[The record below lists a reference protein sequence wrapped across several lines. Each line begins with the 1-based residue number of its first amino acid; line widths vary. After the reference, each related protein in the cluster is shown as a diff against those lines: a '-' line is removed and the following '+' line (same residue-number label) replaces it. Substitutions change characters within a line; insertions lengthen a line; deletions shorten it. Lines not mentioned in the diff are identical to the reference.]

1 MPKFSIIVPV
11 YNCEKDLPKCLDTLV
26 GQTLSDI
33 EIIIVNDGSPDNSQ
47 AIIDDYVSR
56 YPNLI
61 KAYAQENRG
70 QSAARN
76 AALEKASGEFVFFV
90 DSDDYVEV
98 TTCEKTYNFAKENG
112 DLDIVCFNYWI
123 EQDGREPNF
132 CNRVIFEEL
141 PIDEKYV
148 MFESSPCTKVIRR
161 SILADNGLKFLENY
175 IYEDFELIPR
185 LVLYTQKI
193 GYMTDAF
200 YHYIIHEGST
210 MRQKT
215 YNKKLSSIYFVLESL
230 KKAFENTKYRELLE
244 YLYIEHLL
252 HLSTLRYLDY
262 EEGKEDIKR
271 IAKIMKDY
279 FPKWRKNKYYQ
290 YSDLKVKIF
299 CELAARKQIKL
310 LKLIMKK

>member
-26 GQTLSDI
+26 GQTLQDI

-47 AIIDDYVSR
+47 AIIDDYEKR
-56 YPNLI
+56 YPHLI
-61 KAYAQENRG
+61 KSFAQENRG
-70 QSAARN
+70 QSSARN
-76 AALEKASGEFVFFV
+76 LGIDNARGEFLFFV
-90 DSDDYVEV
+90 DSDDYVET
-98 TTCEKTYNFAKENG
+98 TTCEKTYSFAMENG
-112 DLDIVCFNYWI
+112 LDIVCFNYWV
-123 EQDGREPNF
+123 EQDGREPIY
-132 CNRVIFEEL
+132 CDRVLQKEL
-141 PIDEKYV
+141 PIDIKYV
-148 MFESSPCTKVIRR
+148 IYESSPCTKVIRR
-161 SILADNGLKFLENY
+161 NVLQDNGLRFLENY

-193 GYMTDAF
+193 GYMPDAF

-215 YNKKLSSIYFVLESL
+215 YNKKLASIYFVLDSL
-230 KKAFENTKYRELLE
+230 KKAFENTKYKEELE

-262 EEGKEDIKR
+262 PEGVEDIKR
-271 IAKIMKDY
+271 IAGIMKKD
-279 FPKWRKNKYYQ
+279 FPGWRKNKYYKA
-290 YSDLKVKIF
+290 SGIKVKVF
-299 CELAARKQIKL
+299 CELAVRKQIKL

>member
-98 TTCEKTYNFAKENG
+98 TTCEKTYNFALEN

-123 EQDGREPNF
+123 EQR
-132 CNRVIFEEL
+132 
-141 PIDEKYV
+141 
-148 MFESSPCTKVIRR
+148 
-161 SILADNGLKFLENY
+161 A
-175 IYEDFELIPR
+175 
-185 LVLYTQKI
+185 
-193 GYMTDAF
+193 
-200 YHYIIHEGST
+200 
-210 MRQKT
+210 
-215 YNKKLSSIYFVLESL
+215 
-230 KKAFENTKYRELLE
+230 
-244 YLYIEHLL
+244 
-252 HLSTLRYLDY
+252 
-262 EEGKEDIKR
+262 
-271 IAKIMKDY
+271 
-279 FPKWRKNKYYQ
+279 
-290 YSDLKVKIF
+290 
-299 CELAARKQIKL
+299 
-310 LKLIMKK
+310 

>member
-47 AIIDDYVSR
+47 AIIDDYAAR
-56 YPNLI
+56 YPHLI

-76 AALEKASGEFVFFV
+76 FALDKARGEFVFFV
-90 DSDDYVEV
+90 DSDDYVD
-98 TTCEKTYNFAKENG
+98 TTVCEKTYAFAKEN
-112 DLDIVCFNYWI
+112 DLDIVCFNIWI
-123 EQDGREPNF
+123 EEEGKAPKFND
-132 CNRVIFEEL
+132 RVVFKEL
-141 PIDEKYV
+141 DTDIKYV
-148 MFESSPCTKVIRR
+148 ITEASPCTKIIKR
-161 SILADNGLKFLENY
+161 SILEDNGLRFVENY

-193 GYMTDAF
+193 GYMNEAF
-200 YHYIIHEGST
+200 YYYIIHEGST

-230 KKAFENTKYRELLE
+230 KAAFENTKYNEVLE

-262 EEGKEDIKR
+262 AEGVQDIKK
-271 IAKIMKDY
+271 IAGIMKSD
-279 FPKWRKNKYYQ
+279 FPNWRKNKYYQ
-290 YSDLKVKIF
+290 MSDFKVKVF

-310 LKLIMKK
+310 LKLLMNK